1 MLAVDYYFF
10 TVFKIMLKL
19 TSHDIMHYLW
29 SADLSKSFSQLIVS
43 IDCVNTHLFPIFF
56 NRFYWVEKCGLPPH
70 CLYRDSLILT
80 NLTETRERILDFHS
94 YWNQSLYFGHETC
107 HRRRAII
114 WAWRQ
119 SFWRQPWYQPKIT
132 DNSGFFLKISCRLQN

>member
-43 IDCVNTHLFPIFF
+43 IDCVNIHLFPIFF
-56 NRFYWVEKCGLPPH
+56 NRFYWVEKCGVTPTL
-70 CLYRDSLILT
+70 LISWFINFNKL
-80 NLTETRERILDFHS
+80 N
-94 YWNQSLYFGHETC
+94 WNQGEDPGFSFLLKSIFIFWPRNLPQEKSNYMSLKT
-107 HRRRAII
+107 II
-114 WAWRQ
+114 
-119 SFWRQPWYQPKIT
+119 
-132 DNSGFFLKISCRLQN
+132 LKTTMIPAKNYWQ

>member
-56 NRFYWVEKCGLPPH
+56 NRFYWVEKCGVTPIL
-70 CLYRDSLILT
+70 LISWFINFNKL
-80 NLTETRERILDFHS
+80 N
-94 YWNQSLYFGHETC
+94 WNQGEDPGFSLLLKSIFIFWPRNLPQEKSNYMSLKT
-107 HRRRAII
+107 II
-114 WAWRQ
+114 
-119 SFWRQPWYQPKIT
+119 
-132 DNSGFFLKISCRLQN
+132 LKTTMIPAKNYWQ